1 MDDAPVDARTV
12 AEAVLWIRRDV
23 QTTPM
28 HIIKLVYLSHGW
40 MLGLYDTPLLWE
52 PVEAWQYGPVVPS
65 VYHLY
70 KGWGGAPITAV
81 PVDRS
86 ADLSERQ
93 REVIEEV
100 EQAYHEYTALQL
112 SNITHKPG
120 SPWDSVCRQSGVG
133 AIIPNEVLRE
143 YYRRLAEQAA

>member
-40 MLGLYDTPLLWE
+40 MLGLHDTPLLWE

-70 KGWGGAPITAV
+70 KGWGG
-81 PVDRS
+81 R
-86 ADLSERQ
+86 
-93 REVIEEV
+93 
-100 EQAYHEYTALQL
+100 
-112 SNITHKPG
+112 THHRC
-120 SPWDSVCRQSGVG
+120 SC
-133 AIIPNEVLRE
+133 
-143 YYRRLAEQAA
+143 